1 MLISG
6 MSVAA
11 RRGWSHLPL
20 LILNLSALTLGVE
33 GSINQLV
40 EVVEAVVQQRI
51 LDVIIQSLLE
61 VLLLVTI
68 TSDISR
74 GIAGQLKKTV
84 TVLRH
89 RHRSLLKSTELL
101 LLHLHDAL
109 RDMMVPEALTELD
122 PGERVAVL
130 SRVGLPLVESGAS
143 QLPCC
148 VQNPLPV
155 VALRNNQLALHRTKP
170 VVRLEW
176 VRGMREGRRMTSQK
190 VRTPI
195 TGLRRRWRRWLSVD
209 MLQSL
214 NSIVQGSHLLH
225 LELEE
230 LLRGQWW
237 RHR

>member
-1 MLISG
+1 MLIART
-6 MSVAA
+6 SVAA

-20 LILNLSALTLGVE
+20 LILNLPALALGVE
-33 GSINQLV
+33 GRVNQLV

-61 VLLLVTI
+61 ILLLI
-68 TSDISR
+68 AIMSDVSR
-74 GIAGQLKKTV
+74 GIAGKLKETV
-84 TVLRH
+84 TILRH
-89 RHRSLLKSTELL
+89 RHRSLLKGTERL
-101 LLHLHDAL
+101 LLHLHNAL
-109 RDMMVPEALTELD
+109 RNVMVPETLTKLD
-122 PGERVAVL
+122 PGESITVL
-130 SRVGLPLVESGAS
+130 SRVGLPPVESGAS

-148 VQNPLPV
+148 VQNSLTV
-155 VALRNNQLALHRTKP
+155 ISLRNNQLALHRTKP

-176 VRGMREGRRMTSQK
+176 VRGVREGRRMTSQK

-195 TGLRRRWRRWLSVD
+195 TGLRRRRRWWLGVD
-209 MLQSL
+209 LLQSL
-214 NSIVQGSHLLH
+214 NGVVQGRHHLH